1 MQSSLTLTMGICQ
14 QGSGFGRK
22 VKAFSTWAGGAAEE
36 RSTIQPNALCNA
48 LPEEELTLS
57 ISVGP
62 VKQGNSSSP
71 NNEDIHAPLIPAGRM
86 APFVLVTAL
95 FFLWGVP
102 NNLNDILI
110 RQFMKSFEINRL
122 QAGLVQFAFYMGY
135 FLLAMPAAQ
144 LMRRAGYKAGILV
157 GLCLYGAGCILFWPA
172 AIVAKYW
179 FFLTALF
186 VIASGLAFLETAAS
200 PFTLQV
206 GDPRSAAR
214 RLNFAQAF
222 NPLGS
227 ISAVLVGS
235 RFIFSGIELNPAQVT
250 AMQAA
255 GKYQEYLR
263 SETLRVVAP
272 YLVLGA
278 IVLFWAILIARTPFP
293 HTGLDFS
300 HDDLVSDQSKP
311 LHERRHFVLAV
322 LAQFLYVGAQVG
334 TWSYMIP
341 YVISGTA
348 VGERTAGYWLT
359 GALVAFTAGRFFS
372 AWLLQFVPAA
382 HLLGAYAVL
391 NAAICGVAV
400 LRPGWLGVVSLVA
413 VSFLMSTMFPT
424 IFALGT
430 RGLGTRTKTG
440 AALIVM
446 AIIGGALITLAM
458 GRVADRVNI
467 AAAYLVP
474 AVCFVGIAL
483 YAWLGSQSD
492 PEEIAAERAALA
504 G

>member
-1 MQSSLTLTMGICQ
+1 MALNIPAGTV
-14 QGSGFGRK
+14 GSK
-22 VKAFSTWAGGAAEE
+22 
-36 RSTIQPNALCNA
+36 
-48 LPEEELTLS
+48 
-57 ISVGP
+57 SVSVANG
-62 VKQGNSSSP
+62 
-71 NNEDIHAPLIPAGRM
+71 EDLEAPLIPAGRM
-86 APFVLVTAL
+86 MPFVLVTAL

-122 QAGLVQFAFYMGY
+122 QAGLVQSAFYLGY

-144 LMRRAGYKAGILV
+144 LMRRAGYKTGILV
-157 GLCLYGAGCILFWPA
+157 GLCLYGAGCMMFWPA
-172 AIVAKYW
+172 AYIAKYW

-200 PFTLQV
+200 PFTLQI

-235 RFIFSGIELNPAQVT
+235 RLIFSGIELNPTQVA
-250 AMQAA
+250 AMQAQNT
-255 GKYQEYLR
+255 YQAYLR

-278 IVLFWAILIARTPFP
+278 IVLFWAVLIARTPFP
-293 HTGLDFS
+293 HTGLDYS
-300 HDDLVSDQSKP
+300 QNTLSKDHSKP
-311 LHERRHFVLAV
+311 LWARKHFVLAV
-322 LAQFLYVGAQVG
+322 VAQFLYVGAQVS

-341 YVISGTA
+341 YVISATGA
-348 VGERTAGYWLT
+348 GERLAGYWLT
-359 GALVAFTAGRFFS
+359 GALMAFTAGRFFS
-372 AWLLQFVPAA
+372 AWLLQYVSASR
-382 HLLGAYAVL
+382 LLGLYSVMNAVICCL
-391 NAAICGVAV
+391 AAFK
-400 LRPGWLGVVSLVA
+400 PGWMGVGALVV

-430 RGLGTRTKTG
+430 EGLGTRTKTG

-458 GRVADRVNI
+458 GRVADRVSI

-483 YAWLGSQSD
+483 YAAFGSKAD
-492 PEEIAAERAALA
+492 PEELAAAAA
-504 G
+504 AQAEG

>member
-1 MQSSLTLTMGICQ
+1 
-14 QGSGFGRK
+14 
-22 VKAFSTWAGGAAEE
+22 
-36 RSTIQPNALCNA
+36 
-48 LPEEELTLS
+48 LS
-57 ISVGP
+57 ITVGP
-62 VKQGNSSSP
+62 TGQKKHGSP
-71 NNEDIHAPLIPAGRM
+71 SGEDLEAPLIPAGRM
-86 APFVLVTAL
+86 LPFILVTAL
-95 FFLWGVP
+95 FFLWGIP

-122 QAGLVQFAFYMGY
+122 QAGLVQSAFYLGY

-157 GLCLYGAGCILFWPA
+157 GLCLYGAGCMMFWPA
-172 AIVAKYW
+172 AIIAQYW

-235 RFIFSGIELNPAQVT
+235 RFIFSGIELKPAQV
-250 AMQAA
+250 AVMQAA
-255 GKYQEYLR
+255 GTYQPYLR

-293 HTGLDFS
+293 HTGMDFS
-300 HDDLVSDQSKP
+300 HDTLAKDHSKP
-311 LHERRHFVLAV
+311 LWERKHFVFAV
-322 LAQFLYVGAQVG
+322 VAQFLYVGAQVSA
-334 TWSYMIP
+334 WSYMIP
-341 YVISGTA
+341 YVISGTGI
-348 VGERTAGYWLT
+348 GERQAGYWLT

-372 AWLLQFVPAA
+372 AWLLQFVSAPN
-382 HLLGAYAVL
+382 LLGIYSVL
-391 NAAICGVAV
+391 NAAICGLAV
-400 LRPGWLGVVSLVA
+400 LRPGWIGVYALVA

-430 RGLGTRTKTG
+430 KGLGTRTKTG

-458 GRVADRVNI
+458 GRVADQVSI
-467 AAAYLVP
+467 AAAYMVP
-474 AVCFVGIAL
+474 GVCFLGIAL

-492 PEEIAAERAALA
+492 PEEIAAEQEPAAS
-504 G
+504 